1 MPIIRP
7 ERVQQTPVAQ
17 VQTPEANLMV
27 GVASPRLEQAQTKQS
42 STAALLGGLFKGAVG
57 AYQELKPKYD
67 AQSAVQGAL
76 AATTEVE
83 PFKEFDKKRQEVSW
97 FFRDKYEEG
106 YLNAAFSKEV
116 ADYRMAANTRAHES
130 GLAGVPLQEYLQRE
144 REHLK
149 DFSNKLTQYLPHMDS
164 QKAFSTLDSLE
175 KTSVGARTEYE
186 KVAAA
191 IATQEQDRMLDL
203 GLTAFGNEFSQR
215 VQTGDITSGLSSVQG
230 GLTSILSS
238 SHLNKDKK
246 FDKAKQFLTYIA
258 EQYDDPTIIDA
269 LQQVAQH
276 EMGINAVPIIS
287 ELRSQF
293 NRAATQNTGKAL
305 FDLDSQVRSLN
316 ALSPDARADA
326 MNNIKGNLLQYM
338 QTGIVS
344 PSTGLSMWNEAN
356 KVDTQAV
363 AKSMLSA
370 AVSNN
375 LGSTAYSAMSG
386 VSLKD
391 ARKNILDSFPD
402 TPDGNWSMFTYARNS
417 HDTYIMDKALER
429 IGEGTSRLLSTFGSI
444 ANTPDG
450 SVSSEME
457 GQWIALAGTMQGLSE
472 GDKQQVLSYI
482 PENRRFV
489 VAQALEQEPQ
499 NATGVMFDTLRRL
512 QENEAKGLYKAV
524 PAVPTPEMISANS
537 SLGFSSTSNWF
548 SFGDEAKE
556 QRARGT
562 QALYEE
568 YSLVR
573 QQSPELLV
581 GLEPKD
587 INSVLQQ
594 RVKARQGEI
603 QVNGSD
609 IHFYTPAG
617 TTLNDFIKAG
627 YTGNSETFLTAMGER
642 VQSNVNALINPDKI
656 KSVQLEVGTA
666 GAGADEFTVVVTSI
680 DPNVPVQRARIS
692 ASTVTED
699 AQRIHDGFIK
709 GQDERARKLTGARP
723 VTFGDA
729 STGKVV
735 NTFVD
740 GTNSAGV
747 APNEFSNIM
756 SHFMKYEGFLS
767 KQKDMGDGRKSIGF
781 GLHESSGI
789 KLPESMTVQ
798 EATESLRDDLQKH
811 FIPATQKL
819 GTKYNLDL
827 KDSGTLVLTDLMRH
841 GWLSS
846 AEPVAKSM
854 GEFRKELQNPMRA
867 STGEINVAASA
878 VRDALRASTAYK
890 QSQPARQKELLRT
903 LDSWI
908 YNTQAEYIKY

>member
-149 DFSNKLTQYLPHMDS
+149 DFSNKLTKYLPHMDS

-482 PENRRFV
+482 PENRRFI

-666 GAGADEFTVVVTSI
+666 GSDADEFTVVVTST